1 MQAGSAPCTPLEVA
15 YAPSRPPPGPK
26 AVLCR
31 RLAACSTQVRAEP
44 SAAAGSEFLA
54 GVVWKHRLCRCWSD
68 LCILHSA
75 FARWARRNGHGA
87 TSGRAPRPV
96 LRHKPVPA
104 PGRPQAGG
112 TVRAS
117 DLGGLGGEA
126 TQAGERGRQP
136 AARRPTAPSGTPPRR
151 GAGAAARRKKAHR
164 AKRAAARR
172 KSRGM
177 GAAPP
182 DEAAA
187 RYTRAN
193 RGCAAS
199 PTGASLPC
207 SCRYSTRAAIAWAVI
222 SGGGGR
228 RRSA

>member
-151 GAGAAARRKKAHR
+151 GSGGGSPPQEGPPRQAGGSLPQEPGHGGSATRRGGSPLHP
-164 AKRAAARR
+164 R
-172 KSRGM
+172 KSRLRRVPHRRQ
-177 GAAPP
+177 PP
-182 DEAAA
+182 LLLQVLNPRRD
-187 RYTRAN
+187 R
-193 RGCAAS
+193 
-199 PTGASLPC
+199 L
-207 SCRYSTRAAIAWAVI
+207 
-222 SGGGGR
+222 GGDQRGR
-228 RRSA
+228 RAP